1 MKVFKDYKELTDMKN
16 VLKVRIGKE
25 PNNIFL
31 LKYYYDYLIRISK
44 SYKVFDEDIDVE
56 DILDKIMILDADDYR
71 YRSERAW
78 MRFSQAVYANEPDLS
93 VFMPLHQ

>member
-1 MKVFKDYKELTDMKN
+1 
-16 VLKVRIGKE
+16 
-25 PNNIFL
+25 
-31 LKYYYDYLIRISK
+31 
-44 SYKVFDEDIDVE
+44 VFDEDIDVE